1 MKVLYAIQGTG
12 NGHVS
17 RAREVIP
24 FLKKMCDADIFLSGA
39 NANIPLPCEINYL
52 SQGLSFEYNK
62 KGGLDYL
69 STLSKINASRIYKEI
84 RDFPVEKYDL
94 IINDFE
100 FISAYAAKRKHI
112 PVMAFSH
119 QVALQSEFT
128 PKPGGFNP
136 GGSLIL
142 KHYAPSQ
149 YAVGLHFRA
158 YDDYIFTPVIRR
170 EVRQLQPRDNGHYT
184 VYLPA
189 VGDKELAEV
198 LQLIPDVK
206 WEVFSRNAKYPA
218 IEKNV
223 SFRPV
228 QNDQFLRSL
237 ETCTGI
243 LTGAGFETPSEAL
256 YLNKKLFVIPIQG
269 QYEQYYNAEALKQF
283 GVPVVN
289 KFGKHILAQ
298 LIRWIERPW
307 QMHVHFPDITEKL
320 IEQMLF
326 DQDPFFVPTLATG

>member
-17 RAREVIP
+17 RAREVVPI
-24 FLKKMCDADIFLSGA
+24 LKKMCDTDVFLSGS
-39 NANIPLPCEINYL
+39 NTNLLLPFEVNYR
-52 SQGLSFEYNK
+52 SKGLSFEYSS

-69 STLSKINASRIYKEI
+69 KTLRKLEPKRILKEI

-100 FISAYAAKRKHI
+100 FISAHAGKRKHV

-119 QVALQSEFT
+119 QVALLSEFT
-128 PKPGGFNP
+128 PKPSGINP
-136 GGSLIL
+136 AGNFIL
-142 KHYAPSQ
+142 EHYAPSQ

-158 YDDYIFTPVIRR
+158 YDDYIFTPVIRK
-170 EVRQLQPRDNGHYT
+170 EVRSLQSRDMGHYT

-189 VGDKELAEV
+189 VGDREITDI
-198 LQLIPDVK
+198 LQLIPEIK
-206 WEVFSRNAKYPA
+206 WEVFSRNAKYPS

-223 SFRPV
+223 SIRPV
-228 QNDQFLRSL
+228 QNDQFLRSF

-256 YLNKKLFVIPIQG
+256 FLNKKLFVIPIKG
-269 QYEQYYNAEALKQF
+269 QYEQYFNAEALRHF
-283 GVPVVN
+283 GVPVAD
-289 KFGKHILAQ
+289 KFGLHILPQ
-298 LIRWIERPW
+298 LIRWIERP
-307 QMHVHFPDITEKL
+307 QDIPVHFPDITEKL
-320 IEQMLF
+320 IEKMLF